1 MAASQPFGFSTKGGL
16 NTNLSQIEMLREPGI
31 ATTLVNFEVD
41 PDGGYRRVNGF
52 EPYGGTSATRPNTF
66 NTVLGIKTY
75 ADGVIVCSG
84 DDIFFSNDG
93 VTWLQINRSGVLNN
107 GDSYSQFTGRSI
119 LDRAGQKQSS
129 ISIYE
134 GNKSEYGE
142 VLICDGKKK
151 PYYFYMTGTGA
162 LNTRTFFAEEV
173 TVNNTDAPTV
183 GTIHS
188 NHSVVSGTAEN
199 PNEVYYSHTHE
210 INNFGGAGSGSV
222 VLADKVVGLR
232 SFRSDCIIFC
242 RNSIYKLVNIEAN
255 DVSTA
260 VIPITKNVGCLD
272 GNSIQEIGGD
282 LVFLSPD
289 GIRTLAGTA
298 RIGDVELT
306 SVSRNIQKIITAIT
320 NNIDSYTITSVVLR
334 SKSQYRLYYNDPTK
348 SASVS
353 KGIIGTF
360 TGQGFE
366 WSETKGIEAVAVDS
380 GFLYNNIEQIVH
392 GDTDG
397 YIYNHDVGTS
407 FIYSGTEANVSAIY
421 ETPYLDFGDLGT
433 RKTLRYAKVSI
444 TPTSDLGG
452 YAQPELSVKFDFDD
466 DEVLQ
471 PANVLLE
478 EVRAG
483 AAFTNPLSIF
493 GQSYFGAVANPLVR
507 QNIQGSCYS
516 SNYTIS
522 SNDKLIPYTI
532 NGIYINYVPTG
543 RR

>member
-1 MAASQPFGFSTKGGL
+1 M
-16 NTNLSQIEMLREPGI
+16 
-31 ATTLVNFEVD
+31 
-41 PDGGYRRVNGF
+41 
-52 EPYGGTSATRPNTF
+52 
-66 NTVLGIKTY
+66 
-75 ADGVIVCSG
+75 
-84 DDIFFSNDG
+84 
-93 VTWLQINRSGVLNN
+93 
-107 GDSYSQFTGRSI
+107 
-119 LDRAGQKQSS
+119 
-129 ISIYE
+129 
-134 GNKSEYGE
+134 
-142 VLICDGKKK
+142 
-151 PYYFYMTGTGA
+151 
-162 LNTRTFFAEEV
+162 
-173 TVNNTDAPTV
+173 
-183 GTIHS
+183 
-188 NHSVVSGTAEN
+188 
-199 PNEVYYSHTHE
+199 
-210 INNFGGAGSGSV
+210 
-222 VLADKVVGLR
+222 
-232 SFRSDCIIFC
+232 
-242 RNSIYKLVNIEAN
+242 
-255 DVSTA
+255 
-260 VIPITKNVGCLD
+260 
-272 GNSIQEIGGD
+272 
-282 LVFLSPD
+282 VFLSPD

-306 SVSRNIQKIITAIT
+306 SVSRNIQKIVTAIT
-320 NNIDSYTITSVVLR
+320 SNIDSYTITSVVLR

-392 GDTDG
+392 ADTDG

-444 TPTSDLGG
+444 TPTSELGG

-471 PANVLLE
+471 PANVMLE

>member
-52 EPYGGTSATRPNTF
+52 EPYGGDSATRPNTF
-66 NTVLGIKTY
+66 QPVLGIKTY

-93 VTWLQINRSGVLNN
+93 VTWLQINRSGVQN
-107 GDSYSQFTGRSI
+107 GGDTYAEFTGRSI
-119 LDRAGQKQSS
+119 LNRANQKQSS

-142 VLICDGKKK
+142 VLICDGHNK
-151 PYYFYMTGTGA
+151 PFYFYMTGTGA
-162 LNTRTFFAEEV
+162 LNTRDFFAEEV
-173 TVNNTDAPTV
+173 TVHSTEAPSV

-188 NHSVVSGTAEN
+188 SYSVVSGTAEN
-199 PNEVYYSHTHE
+199 PNTIYISHEHDITTYAIGIE
-210 INNFGGAGSGSV
+210 
-222 VLADKVVGLR
+222 LADKVVGLR
-232 SFRSDCIIFC
+232 SFRNDCIIFC
-242 RNSIYKLVNIEAN
+242 RNSIYKLINIEDSN
-255 DVSTA
+255 NTA
-260 VIPITKNVGCLD
+260 IVPITKNVGCLD
-272 GNSIQEIGGD
+272 GQSIQEIGGD

-306 SVSRNIQKIITAIT
+306 SVSRNIQKIITDIT
-320 NNIDSYTITSVVLR
+320 TNINTYTITSVVLR
-334 SKSQYRLYYNDPTK
+334 AKSQYRLYYNDPNK
-348 SASVS
+348 AASES

-366 WSETKGIEAVAVDS
+366 WSETKGIEAIAIDS
-380 GFLYNNIEQIVH
+380 GFLYNDVEQIIH

-397 YIYNHDVGTS
+397 YIYNHDVGKS
-407 FIYSGTEANVSAIY
+407 FIYAGTESNVPATY

-433 RKTLRYAKVSI
+433 RKTLHYVKVSI
-444 TPTSDLGG
+444 TPAAELGG
-452 YAQPELSVKFDFDD
+452 FAQPKLSVKFDFDD
-466 DEVLQ
+466 ETIQQ
-471 PANVLLE
+471 PSDYLLR

-483 AAFTNPLSIF
+483 AIFQDSTAVNVTSIF
-493 GQSYFGAVANPLVR
+493 GESVFGAVANPLVR

-516 SNYTIS
+516 SNYTIT

-532 NGIYINYVPTG
+532 NGIYVNYVPTG

>member
-52 EPYGGTSATRPNTF
+52 EPYGGDSATRPNTF
-66 NTVLGIKTY
+66 QPALGIKTY

-93 VTWLQINRSGVLNN
+93 VTWLQINRSGVQNH
-107 GDSYSQFTGRSI
+107 GDDYSEFTGRSI

-151 PYYFYMTGTGA
+151 PFYFYMTGTGA
-162 LNTRTFFAEEV
+162 LNTRTFFAEEI
-173 TVNNTDAPTV
+173 TVQNTEAPSV

-188 NHSVVSGTAEN
+188 SYAVVSGTAEN
-199 PNEVYYSHTHE
+199 PNTIYISSPHNITSYS
-210 INNFGGAGSGSV
+210 SGIQ
-222 VLADKVVGLR
+222 LADKVVGLR
-232 SFRSDCIIFC
+232 SFRNDCIIFC
-242 RNSIYKLVNIEAN
+242 RNSIYKLINIGIPNTEAI
-255 DVSTA
+255 V
-260 VIPITKNVGCLD
+260 PITKNVGCLD

-348 SASVS
+348 AASVS

-407 FIYSGTEANVSAIY
+407 FIYSGTEANVSAVY

-471 PANVLLE
+471 PANVMLE

-483 AAFTNPLSIF
+483 AAFQGPTTENVTSIF